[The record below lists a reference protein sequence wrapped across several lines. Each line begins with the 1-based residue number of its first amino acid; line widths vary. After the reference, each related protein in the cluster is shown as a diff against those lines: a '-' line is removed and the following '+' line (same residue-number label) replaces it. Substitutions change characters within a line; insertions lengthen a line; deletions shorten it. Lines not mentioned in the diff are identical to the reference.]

1 MKSGFLALPYCRWPE
16 DQNIGSA
23 LVPIDGLFLLPASVQ
38 AQIIV
43 KAIRINETA
52 TIETL
57 RKNPLRHGCDW
68 GDLVELSFMEQ
79 NVLQRRVSKLL
90 LPADDKNKQT
100 DVTCLGKLVQ

>member
-16 DQNIGSA
+16 DQKIGSA
-23 LVPIDGLFLLPASVQ
+23 LVPIDGLFLLPASIQ

-57 RKNPLRHGCDW
+57 KTIETYGCD
-68 GDLVELSFMEQ
+68 
-79 NVLQRRVSKLL
+79 
-90 LPADDKNKQT
+90 
-100 DVTCLGKLVQ
+100 